1 MSLNNKKNRF
11 KGEKS
16 RFKKIVSIIE
26 YIIIFIVLFVNAV
39 LVFESVYNPK
49 KTPSIFGTKAFVIIS
64 GSMVPSIDI
73 GDVVIVKDKDNV
85 KVEDVIAFR
94 RDSSVIV
101 HRVVKEM
108 QINGKQMFQTKG
120 DNNNVAD
127 SELVDTK
134 AIEGVMIGKIPF
146 IGYILMWMYNNL
158 SIVIV
163 GTVIILIIRYFV
175 LKYVIKSKN

>member
-1 MSLNNKKNRF
+1 MRLKDKKS
-11 KGEKS
+11 KYKSEKS
-16 RFKKIVSIIE
+16 RFRKVTNIIE
-26 YIIIFIVLFVNAV
+26 YIIIFIVIFVNAV
-39 LVFESVYNPK
+39 LVFESVNNPN

-64 GSMVPSIDI
+64 GSMIPSIDI
-73 GDVVIVKDKDNV
+73 GDVVVVREKDDV

-108 QINGKQMFQTKG
+108 QINGKKMFQTKG

-146 IGYILMWMYNNL
+146 IGRILMWMYNNL

-163 GTVIILIIRYFV
+163 GIVIILIIRYFAF
-175 LKYVIKSKN
+175 KYLIRT

>member
-1 MSLNNKKNRF
+1 MRLSDKKSKF
-11 KGEKS
+11 KSEKS
-16 RFKKIVSIIE
+16 RFKKIVSKIE
-26 YIIIFIVLFVNAV
+26 YIIIFIVIFVNAV
-39 LVFESVYNPK
+39 LVFESVNNPN

-64 GSMVPSIDI
+64 GSMIPSIDI
-73 GDVVIVKDKDNV
+73 GDVVVVKEKENV
-85 KVEDVIAFR
+85 QVEDVIAFR

-101 HRVVKEM
+101 HRVIKEM

-146 IGYILMWMYNNL
+146 VGYILMWMYNNL

-163 GTVIILIIRYFV
+163 GIVIILILRYFI
-175 LKYVIKSKN
+175 LKYIIKAKE